1 MGLSAN
7 QRLEDFVAVSPF
19 NYEENCLLY
28 FPEDQ
33 PKLSMGSEQEVKYLA
48 EQICRLIE
56 TTYGHT
62 LVLFTSYSLMSA
74 VYNQVKEQLSFPLME
89 VWRHAQDVIHQFKQ
103 APNTVLFAAGSCW
116 EGVDFPGDKTSAGI
130 RSGHSHRDRYMRGK
144 HSGLSGSPRRAVSPR
159 CTGRPARPTDH
170 RKNRRRRRIHPSK
183 ERPGLFYAVNGG

>member
-89 VWRHAQDVIHQFKQ
+89 VWRHAQDVIHQF
-103 APNTVLFAAGSCW
+103 
-116 EGVDFPGDKTSAGI
+116 
-130 RSGHSHRDRYMRGK
+130 
-144 HSGLSGSPRRAVSPR
+144 
-159 CTGRPARPTDH
+159 
-170 RKNRRRRRIHPSK
+170 
-183 ERPGLFYAVNGG
+183 